1 MIVSDAQNFASRLS
15 RDMEQIQRERQM
27 HIEKLSTGLKLNQSP
42 DDVGALSNKI
52 KQASEL
58 KRLRSVNENLQNA
71 KSYLEARDGAL
82 STVHKIYDRM
92 AQLSAMAMDI
102 TKHDSD
108 RENYGKEFHELRDT
122 ALKISREKFN
132 GIDLFRNKAYELIN
146 KGLSNPIRWTEA
158 KAELDALNAIDSQN
172 EHYLATIS
180 NELEQVEIAFQIGE
194 VGINAWLGGNDVANE
209 GDWRWTEGPEG
220 RANGGNG
227 TPFWVGDKTGNLVP
241 GMFEKWGLGNN
252 FVKNEPNNNG
262 GNEHYLQISQ
272 KIQPDGSTGSWND
285 LGNTK
290 KTSFDRDS
298 DGDGVDDSFQYQ
310 PTGYVRETDQ
320 GNLVVNDDVEG
331 GGFEIGNALFQKF
344 ILSSMISLDSVE
356 NAKKALNS
364 LESALEGVSDARAI
378 GAASLSRLEKEIE
391 GNENLTAEQEK
402 SISRIEDVDMAIT
415 ASRLARAEIKMQ
427 STTAIFAQA
436 NKLFNQRNYVED
448 LLS

>member
-1 MIVSDAQNFASRLS
+1 
-15 RDMEQIQRERQM
+15 
-27 HIEKLSTGLKLNQSP
+27 
-42 DDVGALSNKI
+42 
-52 KQASEL
+52 
-58 KRLRSVNENLQNA
+58 
-71 KSYLEARDGAL
+71 
-82 STVHKIYDRM
+82 
-92 AQLSAMAMDI
+92 
-102 TKHDSD
+102 
-108 RENYGKEFHELRDT
+108 
-122 ALKISREKFN
+122 
-132 GIDLFRNKAYELIN
+132 
-146 KGLSNPIRWTEA
+146 
-158 KAELDALNAIDSQN
+158 
-172 EHYLATIS
+172 
-180 NELEQVEIAFQIGE
+180 
-194 VGINAWLGGNDVANE
+194 
-209 GDWRWTEGPEG
+209 PEG

-391 GNENLTAEQEK
+391 GKVHSKEMIK
-402 SISRIEDVDMAIT
+402 SEMI
-415 ASRLARAEIKMQ
+415 
-427 STTAIFAQA
+427 
-436 NKLFNQRNYVED
+436 
-448 LLS
+448 